1 MKQCLSAVML
11 VSILL
16 VSCKKEQTN
25 KNAIKSSSNSEL
37 SVTDSIL
44 KAISPGY
51 ILGEYHSRGSR
62 TVYDGQ
68 ANDNGDNIKLI
79 LDFFATKTMTVAPDK
94 KHLTIPFG
102 EGKYTDR
109 GWAYIIGYDFKK
121 HSITVEPND
130 IMKCEIQPGSFE
142 ALYAA
147 YERQYQSWTFQT
159 RFIALEDHGNESEVI
174 EPFGK

>member
-1 MKQCLSAVML
+1 MKHCFSAVML
-11 VSILL
+11 VSIMV
-16 VSCKKEQTN
+16 VSCKKEQTHT
-25 KNAIKSSSNSEL
+25 NAINSSSVSEL
-37 SVTDSIL
+37 SATDSIL

-51 ILGEYHSRGSR
+51 ILGEYSSRGSR
-62 TVYDGQ
+62 TVYDGE

-102 EGKYTDR
+102 EGKYTSR

-130 IMKCEIQPGSFE
+130 IMKREIQLGSFE
-142 ALYAA
+142 ALYAT
-147 YERQYQSWTFQT
+147 YDPQYQSWTFQT
-159 RFIALEDHGNESEVI
+159 RFIALDDHGNESEVI
-174 EPFGK
+174 EPMGK